1 MKLTTYIITILAI
14 VILIFNI
21 TKIDFGSPL
30 SKDSFPALVTSICAG
45 CTILI
50 VSIIR
55 ISVKIKDLVK

>member
-30 SKDSFPALVTSICAG
+30 SKESFPAVVTSVCAG

-55 ISVKIKDLVK
+55 IFVKIKDLVK